1 VIKKSRQVHIYA
13 EPLSAV
19 KIENGKLTVP
29 MGNIIKVENYKINAG
44 MIIASVGIV
53 GLLFL
58 LPVFL

>member
-1 VIKKSRQVHIYA
+1 M
-13 EPLSAV
+13 E
-19 KIENGKLTVP
+19 
-29 MGNIIKVENYKINAG
+29 NIIKVENYKINAG